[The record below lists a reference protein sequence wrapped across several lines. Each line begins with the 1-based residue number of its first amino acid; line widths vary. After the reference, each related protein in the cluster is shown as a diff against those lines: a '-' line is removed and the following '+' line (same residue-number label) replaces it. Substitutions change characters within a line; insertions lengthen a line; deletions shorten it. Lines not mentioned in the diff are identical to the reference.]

1 MNDKFKIAAA
11 AASDSVGMY
20 VHTAPSL
27 RVPVTPANRDLLRR
41 LRADELSEWEAG
53 CPCLCKGSPAKFAS
67 LENHRR

>member
-11 AASDSVGMY
+11 AASDSVGIY

-41 LRADELSEWEAG
+41 LRADELSEWEAV
-53 CPCLCKGSPAKFAS
+53 CPCLRNGSPVKPAS
-67 LENHRR
+67 LVNPRR